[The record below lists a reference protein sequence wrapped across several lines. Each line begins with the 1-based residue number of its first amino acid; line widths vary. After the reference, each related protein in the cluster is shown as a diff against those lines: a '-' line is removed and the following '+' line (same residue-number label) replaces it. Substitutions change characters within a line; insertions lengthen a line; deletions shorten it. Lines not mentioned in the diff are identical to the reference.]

1 MNGLKLGV
9 PLLIVRADANAQ
21 IGAGHIMRCF
31 ALAQGW
37 QAQGGQVIFITNCK
51 SESLQQ
57 RLMKE
62 GFGFN
67 PVEENSKDCPDH
79 KASLAVLEKYLNAWV
94 ALDGYH
100 FDETYQLRIKEMG
113 HRLLVFDD
121 TAHLQHYHSD
131 VILNQNINAE
141 YLHYSRELFTRL
153 LLGLRYV
160 VLRSEFLGWKG
171 RERMFASSTRR
182 VLVTL
187 GGGDPDNQ
195 TLKVIRAL
203 RRIGLKDLQV
213 KVVVGAA
220 NPHSAVLESASR
232 SCSFPIQ
239 LVRDARNM
247 AELMAWADLAV
258 SAGGSTCWEM
268 AFMGLPCV
276 ILVLAENQQGIAKGI
291 GEAGSGVN
299 LGWFEGVT
307 EGDILDTLSNL
318 LSDPSRL
325 RALSNMAKGLIDGKG
340 RERIVSVLQEY
351 KGSPCRKGI

>member
-1 MNGLKLGV
+1 
-9 PLLIVRADANAQ
+9 
-21 IGAGHIMRCF
+21 
-31 ALAQGW
+31 
-37 QAQGGQVIFITNCK
+37 
-51 SESLQQ
+51 
-57 RLMKE
+57 
-62 GFGFN
+62 
-67 PVEENSKDCPDH
+67 
-79 KASLAVLEKYLNAWV
+79 
-94 ALDGYH
+94 
-100 FDETYQLRIKEMG
+100 
-113 HRLLVFDD
+113 
-121 TAHLQHYHSD
+121 
-131 VILNQNINAE
+131 
-141 YLHYSRELFTRL
+141 
-153 LLGLRYV
+153 
-160 VLRSEFLGWKG
+160 
-171 RERMFASSTRR
+171 

>member
-220 NPHSAVLESASR
+220 NPYSAVLESASR

>member
-1 MNGLKLGV
+1 
-9 PLLIVRADANAQ
+9 
-21 IGAGHIMRCF
+21 
-31 ALAQGW
+31 
-37 QAQGGQVIFITNCK
+37 
-51 SESLQQ
+51 
-57 RLMKE
+57 MKE

-239 LVRDARNM
+239 LVRDTRNM

>member
-239 LVRDARNM
+239 LVRDTRNM

-307 EGDILDTLSNL
+307 ERDILDTLSNL

>member
-1 MNGLKLGV
+1 VNGLKLGV